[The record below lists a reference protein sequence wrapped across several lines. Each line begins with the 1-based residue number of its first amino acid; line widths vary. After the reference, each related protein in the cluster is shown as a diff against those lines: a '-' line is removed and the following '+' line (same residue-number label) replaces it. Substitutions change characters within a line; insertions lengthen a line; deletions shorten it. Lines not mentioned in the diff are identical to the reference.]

1 MSDPRI
7 LELLG
12 AIARQTTALQGIYD
26 SLERAMESDVKVLNR
41 SANAAVMVAG
51 LLDNYYTC
59 LETSFVRISHFF
71 ENSVAAERWRS
82 ELLDKMALEIPGV
95 RIAAVSQENYA
106 NLVELLKFRHFRRY
120 YFELQY
126 DWDRLEFLVRKLRQ
140 AHPIV
145 RKDLAR
151 FEEFLKSL

>member
-1 MSDPRI
+1 MSDPGI

-12 AIARQTTALQGIYD
+12 AIARQTAALEGVYE
-26 SLERAMESDVKVLNR
+26 SLDRAMESDVKVLNR

-59 LETSFVRISHFF
+59 LETCFVRISHFF
-71 ENSVAAERWRS
+71 ENSVAAERWHS
-82 ELLDKMALEIPGV
+82 ELLYKMTLEISGV
-95 RIAAVSQENYA
+95 RIAAASQGNHA
-106 NLVELLKFRHFRRY
+106 NLVELLKFRHFRRC

-140 AHPIV
+140 AHAIV

-151 FEEFLKSL
+151 FEEFLRSL